1 MCLKIQLRT
10 HLPFTEKHTYTRLP
24 STPITTVTA
33 RNTPTIRHLDKFL
46 AAFTEHLHTQAE
58 LWNAYYTLLNQPLN
72 SSSSLSLCSSHMDY
86 LPTYYEATH
95 PSAIYTSPADFDKRT
110 AVLQSLSAD
119 MVYEMH
125 QFYNDW
131 SSFLDA
137 DIAGIA
143 RDIRREM
150 GWSWW
155 NVVKRRRVRKAL
167 WNTSRAWEKEEVVVG
182 RAMEL
187 FS

>member
-1 MCLKIQLRT
+1 MQLHT

-24 STPITTVTA
+24 STPIATVTA

-58 LWNAYYTLLNQPLN
+58 LWKCYYTLLNQPLN

-95 PSAIYTSPADFDKRT
+95 HSAIYTRPADFDKRT

-119 MVYEMH
+119 MAYEIQ

-131 SSFLDA
+131 SSFFDA
-137 DIAGIA
+137 DVVEMAKK
-143 RDIRREM
+143 IRKEG
-150 GWSWW
+150 GWPWW
-155 NVVKRRRVRKAL
+155 DVVKSRRVRRAL
-167 WNTSRAWEKEEVVVG
+167 RNMLRAWVTEGVVVG
-182 RAMEL
+182 RAMDL
-187 FS
+187 FV